1 MKVIAGLGN
10 PGTEYKN
17 TPHNVGFD
25 VVEAIAVRLGAEWKD
40 ATRFRAHVAKTELG
54 GETLWLMKPQTF
66 MNASGEAIAPFLRY
80 YHASASDLIVVEDD
94 TDLPLGKL
102 RLRAKG
108 SSGGHR
114 GLGSVINQLGT
125 ESFIRVRLGVG
136 RTGKGSLIPQ
146 VLGKFGED
154 RRDKVAQLVGK
165 AAEAALCIAE
175 KGLNEAMNR
184 YNGWGVDDAEAEVAT
199 AQ

>member
-25 VVEAIAVRLGAEWKD
+25 VVDALAVRLSASWKE
-40 ATRFRAHVAKTELG
+40 APRFRAAVAKTETG

-80 YHASASDLIVVEDD
+80 YHATAADLIVVEDD

-102 RLRAKG
+102 RLRARG

-114 GLGSVINQLGT
+114 GLQSVITHLATDN
-125 ESFIRVRLGVG
+125 FIRIRLGVG
-136 RTGKGSLIPQ
+136 RSVHGNMISH

-154 RRDKVAQLVGK
+154 RRAQVEELVD
-165 AAEAALCIAE
+165 AAAKAALCIAE

-184 YNGWGVDDAEAEVAT
+184 YNGWSVEVRPEEKPVA
-199 AQ
+199 